1 MDTLFLTG
9 LMLALCTAC
18 LWALSPLCWASA
30 GRRIGSLPVLYLRT
44 WGASVILLGA
54 LALYLVL
61 QPQARALPNAAQIL
75 WMSLSAL
82 AGLTIGDAFSY
93 EAMVLLGPRRSTQAV
108 VLAPVSAVAV
118 GWLALGETLTA
129 KSLLGVVTVLI
140 ATSYAVTA
148 RPDLNSK
155 EPGAVTARG
164 VLYAA
169 GGALAIGLGAV
180 AARQAFLVGPLD
192 ALTGTTIRMTSSAV
206 MLLTVALLR
215 GELRA
220 TCRHV
225 RDRWVLNRLI
235 PGLLA
240 GPVIGM
246 VCYVAALKYMESG
259 LASTVSSMSPL
270 FILPLVSFRYRS
282 RIGWRAVIAAAAALA
297 GVALICLR

>member
-1 MDTLFLTG
+1 
-9 LMLALCTAC
+9 
-18 LWALSPLCWASA
+18 
-30 GRRIGSLPVLYLRT
+30 
-44 WGASVILLGA
+44 
-54 LALYLVL
+54 
-61 QPQARALPNAAQIL
+61 
-75 WMSLSAL
+75 
-82 AGLTIGDAFSY
+82 
-93 EAMVLLGPRRSTQAV
+93 
-108 VLAPVSAVAV
+108 
-118 GWLALGETLTA
+118 
-129 KSLLGVVTVLI
+129 
-140 ATSYAVTA
+140 
-148 RPDLNSK
+148 
-155 EPGAVTARG
+155 
-164 VLYAA
+164 
-169 GGALAIGLGAV
+169 
-180 AARQAFLVGPLD
+180 
-192 ALTGTTIRMTSSAV
+192 MTSSAV